1 MTEVL
6 KECQLC
12 HQMLPKEQF
21 YKRKDRNGNPNWTM
35 SYCGSCDNIKVKES
49 NLKDL
54 LYDLNNILNIWI
66 SAKFTKIK
74 ETRKRVRINGKR
86 KEIYDYQLDYKKI
99 YKDNKQDL
107 SILDIV
113 RKSMYYNEKDNI

>member
-1 MTEVL
+1 MNIRN
-6 KECQLC
+6 
-12 HQMLPKEQF
+12 
-21 YKRKDRNGNPNWTM
+21 RKTG
-35 SYCGSCDNIKVKES
+35 KES

-66 SAKFTKIK
+66 GAKFAKIK
-74 ETRKRVRINGKR
+74 ETRNRIRINGKR

-99 YKDNKQDL
+99 YKDDKKDL
-107 SILDIV
+107 SIFDIV